1 MICEHDIFLK
11 GLPLYHVKKVIC
23 ETGDDFND
31 GSSIVYVN
39 GQCREDTPLGRLM
52 HDFFCRDAKDI
63 YNKDLAERM
72 KYLKEDQGGVQSMC
86 EVMEELV
93 KEGRE
98 QGIER
103 GKIETLVASI
113 HNLMKTMN
121 LTAKQAMDALLVPPA
136 EQEKI
141 AALL

>member
-1 MICEHDIFLK
+1 MICEHDIFKK
-11 GLPLYHVKKVIC
+11 GLPLYHVKKIIS

-31 GSSIVYVN
+31 GSSIIYVN
-39 GQCREDTPLGRLM
+39 GQCQEDTPLGHLM
-52 HDFFCRDAKDI
+52 HDFFCQNADDM
-63 YNKDLAERM
+63 YDKDLAERM
-72 KYLKEDQGGVQSMC
+72 KYLKENQGGVQSMC

-103 GKIETLVASI
+103 GKLESLVSSI
-113 HNLMKTMN
+113 RNLMKTMN

-136 EQEKI
+136 DQEKI
-141 AALL
+141 VTLL